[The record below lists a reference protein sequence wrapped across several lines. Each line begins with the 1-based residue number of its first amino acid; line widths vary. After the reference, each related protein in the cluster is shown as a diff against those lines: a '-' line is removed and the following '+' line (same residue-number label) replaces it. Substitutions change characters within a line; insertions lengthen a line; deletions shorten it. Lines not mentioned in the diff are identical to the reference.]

1 MKEVIDFTNIE
12 HKKLSGFWRR
22 FAAFSFDYFIINI
35 ICSIGLGIII
45 ACGYVFINLFTS
57 KIDMLSS
64 QNYLTSSDGYDMIF
78 GLILVFAYLLY
89 TFSIFGLTIYIR
101 VVQQSKYAQSWGK
114 KFFGLY
120 ILHDSNRRMTIGE
133 ALGRAFLYILEVA
146 TLGIGWIIML
156 FRSDKKTLSDII
168 VETSVYKLEDKKYK
182 TRVIIWNIGYF
193 VIYTIMI
200 WVYMYM
206 LFTSIQA
213 DRVRTKM
220 LTDKTR
226 SDMITYNSPIDLNS
240 PDGCYG
246 VDGKYEGEDNV
257 ALFEFKINSQEKN
270 LSYMERGTVMKV
282 VGFDP
287 TTFNYSEFMSDAKDY
302 GSMVYTQMVN
312 DYIKEKNESL
322 SNKDKIEE
330 VEKLDLKSID
340 VNSIDG
346 RYCEPLPITGG
357 NS

>member
-1 MKEVIDFTNIE
+1 MKEVIDFTSIE
-12 HKKLSGFWRR
+12 SKKLSGFWRR

-35 ICSIGLGIII
+35 ICSAGLAIMFGFALLI
-45 ACGYVFINLFTS
+45 AKMLGDGFTP
-57 KIDMLSS
+57 LE
-64 QNYLTSSDGYDMIF
+64 QVGDGGAILF
-78 GLILVFAYLLY
+78 GLLIAFAYLLY

-156 FRSDKKTLSDII
+156 FRSDRKTLSDII
-168 VETSVYKLEDKKYK
+168 IETSVYKLEDKKYK
-182 TRVIIWNIGYF
+182 TRTIIWNIGYF
-193 VIYTIMI
+193 VIYTIMM
-200 WVYMYM
+200 WVYMYI

-213 DRVRTKM
+213 DKVRTQA
-220 LTDKTR
+220 LADKTR
-226 SDMITYNSPIDLNS
+226 SDMIIYNSPIDLNS

-246 VDGKYEGEDNV
+246 VDGKYESEDNV
-257 ALFEFKINSQEKN
+257 ALFEFKIDSQDNS

-282 VGFDP
+282 VDFDP

-312 DYIKEKNESL
+312 DYIKEKNETL
-322 SNKDKIEE
+322 PVKDKVEE
-330 VEKLDLKSID
+330 VERLDLKSID
-340 VNSIDG
+340 VNSIDVN
-346 RYCEPLPITGG
+346 YCEPLPISGG

>member
-1 MKEVIDFTNIE
+1 
-12 HKKLSGFWRR
+12 
-22 FAAFSFDYFIINI
+22 
-35 ICSIGLGIII
+35 
-45 ACGYVFINLFTS
+45 
-57 KIDMLSS
+57 
-64 QNYLTSSDGYDMIF
+64 
-78 GLILVFAYLLY
+78 
-89 TFSIFGLTIYIR
+89 
-101 VVQQSKYAQSWGK
+101 
-114 KFFGLY
+114 
-120 ILHDSNRRMTIGE
+120 MTIGE
-133 ALGRAFLYILEVA
+133 ALGRSFLYILEVA

-182 TRVIIWNIGYF
+182 TRAIIWNIGYF
-193 VIYTIMI
+193 VIYIIIT
-200 WVYMYM
+200 WVYMYII
-206 LFTSIQA
+206 FTSIQA

-282 VGFDP
+282 VDFDP
-287 TTFNYSEFMSDAKDY
+287 TTFNYSEFMSEAKDY

-340 VNSIDG
+340 VNSIDVN
-346 RYCEPLPITGG
+346 YCEPLPITGG